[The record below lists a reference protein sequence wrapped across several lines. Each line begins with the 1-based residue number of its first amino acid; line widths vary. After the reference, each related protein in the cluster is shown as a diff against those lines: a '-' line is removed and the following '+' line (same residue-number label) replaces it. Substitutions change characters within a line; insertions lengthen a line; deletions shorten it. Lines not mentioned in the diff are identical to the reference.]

1 MVGVSRKELRGYYFH
16 EVQTYIPRIQSDLAV
31 LQTRAD
37 AMESIEEMH
46 RLFHNIKGAASQ
58 VYLRHFSAVAELA
71 EYLLN
76 RAMRNG
82 NHLSAASISYLV
94 DTTNKIK
101 EYSSAA
107 HPDET
112 DERALLLER
121 YHQFIDLEELRNDA
135 ATVSLSEQMHNLL
148 MMDPGSPGG
157 NIATMH
163 RGRKPSGESGTRKA
177 LVPMVARIGLLV
189 EGMRTQP
196 AEAAGYRRCLE
207 EMEAAVQ
214 QIASIVREGGVTEET
229 VFFEDLGTMVGRAGT
244 TEAFAAQPALVVGR
258 LLSMLCMQTESMLLR
273 DLAAN
278 CGEGDGGGPTV
289 NGDLP
294 GLLLQYIA
302 ALEGVRSRP
311 GLIDESSA
319 QRIAA
324 RIDRC
329 RGLLEGSGG
338 TAGGTGE
345 GLATAEPEADE
356 GCGAEPQ
363 ADDFTAGAFGD
374 DELFASEVTE
384 DEADTLY
391 EIFREESEEHL
402 VAVNRSLNALEE
414 LVVEPVELSA
424 ALREQL
430 GGMRRAVHTL
440 KGAAAMVGFGQIAA
454 CAHGLEDLLDWLH
467 DRADTVGPDDI
478 RMMAGGLD
486 LLEELS
492 RDPEGDGSD
501 AMADLQRR
509 IAARIDAQGAGAVAA
524 GADGGFDLE
533 DMVFAD
539 ESDIVPGFGESGEH
553 AVLDPSRVERISA
566 TVDSG
571 NIRVKVENLDEIIRI
586 EGELVVARS
595 SMEGLLNE
603 LQLSVDELQSAQEKL
618 RRIAQELESG
628 YEVQSLYGFG
638 PETFVDDGTGGYVGG
653 GSDFDPI
660 ELDRYSRLH
669 LIIRSLNELAVDVN
683 SIHAGI
689 AETSGELNGQVVKQ
703 QLVMGAM
710 QDKLMR
716 TRMTPMSA
724 VSRGFFRTVRN
735 TAAELGKEV
744 RLTITGD
751 DVFMD
756 RYIWSKMTDPIMH
769 ILRNCVD
776 HGIESSA
783 VRRQAGKPEVASI
796 RIEAHQLGSFV
807 SLRIADDGGGVDFTR
822 LRKKL
827 IAAGWLGQQEM
838 RSDETL
844 LPFLFQTGFS
854 TRDTISQV
862 SGRGVGLDVVQK
874 NIQEL
879 RGTVQIESKAG
890 QGTAFEIR
898 IPITLS
904 VNRAIL
910 LVAGER
916 QYAVPLQDIVEVQRV
931 PRAEIEKTR
940 LLEWR
945 NESVPVKELATLLRT
960 GEGNQWPSTSR
971 DHCQLV
977 IVRGGK
983 GFVAVM
989 IDSVIAQREIVMK
1002 DLGSH
1007 LEHVKGISGVTILG
1021 DGSLVPVLNLSEIIE
1036 ETLPTVKAPML
1047 EAPMVA
1053 PRPAKREKPLQVLI
1067 VDDSISVRQSIAR
1080 LIRQQSWK
1088 AELAVDGVDA
1098 LEKLETYQPD
1108 AIILDIEMPRMNGYE
1123 FMAILRQTENLRT
1136 IPVIMLTSRD
1146 STKHRS
1152 KADELGVDF
1161 YMTKPFQ
1168 EEFFLQTLAGIRQY
1182 ERPQ

>member
-1 MVGVSRKELRGYYFH
+1 MVGASRKELRGYYFQ
-16 EVQTYIPRIQSDLAV
+16 EVQTYIPRIQNDLEV
-31 LQTRAD
+31 LQTG

-58 VYLRHFSAVAELA
+58 VDLQYFSAVAELA

-76 RAMRNG
+76 RVMRNG
-82 NHLSAASISYLV
+82 KQLSAASVSYLM
-94 DTTNKIK
+94 DTTNKFK
-101 EYSSAA
+101 EYCSSD

-121 YHQFIDLEELRNDA
+121 YRQFEDLEELTNDA
-135 ATVSLSEQMHNLL
+135 AAVSLNEQMRHLL
-148 MMDPGSPGG
+148 MMDPGSTKG
-157 NIATMH
+157 NIATMYTD
-163 RGRKPSGESGTRKA
+163 RNPSGESGTRQA
-177 LVPMVARIGLLV
+177 LAPIVGRIGLLV
-189 EGMRTQP
+189 EEMRRQP
-196 AEAAGYRRCLE
+196 AAVAGYRQCLE
-207 EMEAAVQ
+207 EMEAAVR
-214 QIASIVREGGVTEET
+214 QIASLVRDGGLHEET
-229 VFFEDLGTMVGRAGT
+229 AFFEELGGLLGRAGT
-244 TEAFAAQPALVVGR
+244 TEAFAVQPSLVVGR

-273 DLAAN
+273 DLAAS
-278 CGEGDGGGPTV
+278 CGEGADGGERW
-289 NGDLP
+289 D
-294 GLLLQYIA
+294 LLLQYVA
-302 ALEGVRSRP
+302 ALEGVRARP
-311 GLIDESSA
+311 DLIDESSA
-319 QRIAA
+319 LRFAA

-329 RGLLEGSGG
+329 RGLLAGSGG
-338 TAGGTGE
+338 AVAAGFDE
-345 GLATAEPEADE
+345 DLAVANLLVGSEAAD
-356 GCGAEPQ
+356 GYGAQPQ

-374 DELFASEVTE
+374 DELFAEE
-384 DEADTLY
+384 AAADETDTLY

-402 VAVNRSLNALEE
+402 EAVNRSLNALEE
-414 LVVEPVELSA
+414 LVVEPVEVSA
-424 ALREQL
+424 ALRGQI

-467 DRADTVGPDDI
+467 DRAESLGPDDI
-478 RMMAGGLD
+478 QVMAGGID

-492 RDPEGDGSD
+492 RDPEGDGSA

-509 IAARIDAQGAGAVAA
+509 VAARIDGAAAVSLDAE
-524 GADGGFDLE
+524 ADGGFDLE
-533 DMVFAD
+533 EMVFAD
-539 ESDIVPGFGESGEH
+539 ESDIVAGFGEAEEP
-553 AVLDPSRVERISA
+553 AAIDPSRSERSA
-566 TVDSG
+566 ATADAG
-571 NIRVKVENLDEIIRI
+571 NIRVNVENLDEIIRI

-595 SMEGLLNE
+595 AMEGLLNE
-603 LQLSVDELQSAQEKL
+603 LQLSVDELHSAQEKL

-638 PETFVDDGTGGYVGG
+638 PETFADDGSGGYVGG

-710 QDKLMR
+710 QDRLMR

-756 RYIWSKMTDPIMH
+756 RFIWSKITDPIMH

-776 HGIESSA
+776 HGIEPVA
-783 VRRQAGKPEVASI
+783 IRRQSGKPDVASV

-807 SLRIADDGGGVDFTR
+807 SLRISDDGGGVDFIR
-822 LRKKL
+822 LRHKL
-827 IAAGWLGQQEM
+827 IAAGWLGEQET
-838 RSDETL
+838 RSDEAL

-910 LVAGER
+910 LVAGAQ

-940 LLEWR
+940 LVEWR

-960 GEGNQWPSTSR
+960 ADENLWPSASR
-971 DHCQLV
+971 DHCQLL
-977 IVRGGK
+977 IVRAGK
-983 GFVAVM
+983 GFVAIM
-989 IDSVIAQREIVMK
+989 IDTVLAQREIVMK
-1002 DLGSH
+1002 DLGNH

-1036 ETLPTVKAPML
+1036 EALPTV
-1047 EAPMVA
+1047 EAPMFEA
-1053 PRPAKREKPLQVLI
+1053 PMAAQRMVKREKPLQVLV

-1098 LEKLETYQPD
+1098 LEKLESYQPD

-1123 FMAILRQTENLRT
+1123 FMAILRNTENIRT

-1168 EEFFLQTLAGIRQY
+1168 EESFLQTLAGIRQY

>member
-1 MVGVSRKELRGYYFH
+1 MVGASRKELRGYYFQ
-16 EVQTYIPRIQSDLAV
+16 EVQTYIPRIQNDLEV
-31 LQTRAD
+31 LQTETG

-46 RLFHNIKGAASQ
+46 RLFHSIKGAASQ
-58 VYLRHFSAVAELA
+58 VYLQYFSAVAELA

-76 RAMRNG
+76 RVMRNG
-82 NHLSAASISYLV
+82 KQLTTASFSYLI

-101 EYSSAA
+101 DYCSSD
-107 HPDET
+107 HPNES

-121 YHQFIDLEELRNDA
+121 YRQFEDLEELKNDA
-135 ATVSLSEQMHNLL
+135 AAVSLNEQMRHLL
-148 MMDPGSPGG
+148 MMDPGSPKG
-157 NIATMH
+157 NIATMYT
-163 RGRKPSGESGTRKA
+163 GRNPSGESGTRQA
-177 LVPMVARIGLLV
+177 LVPIVGRIGSLV
-189 EGMRTQP
+189 EDMRRQP
-196 AEAAGYRRCLE
+196 AGVAGYRQCLE

-214 QIASIVREGGVTEET
+214 QIASLARDGELHEET
-229 VFFEDLGTMVGRAGT
+229 AFFEDLGALLGQAGT
-244 TEAFAAQPALVVGR
+244 TEAFAAQPSLVVGR

-273 DLAAN
+273 DLAAS
-278 CGEGDGGGPTV
+278 CGEGAGGGE
-289 NGDLP
+289 LS
-294 GLLLQYIA
+294 GLLLQYVA
-302 ALEGVRSRP
+302 ALEGVRARP
-311 GLIDESSA
+311 GLVDESSA
-319 QRIAA
+319 LRIAA

-329 RGLLEGSGG
+329 RGLLAGSGG
-338 TAGGTGE
+338 AVATGFE
-345 GLATAEPEADE
+345 EDVAAMEAEAAD
-356 GCGAEPQ
+356 GYGAQPQ

-374 DELFASEVTE
+374 DELFAGEATA
-384 DEADTLY
+384 DETDTLY

-402 VAVNRSLNALEE
+402 EAVNRSLNALEE
-414 LVVEPVELSA
+414 LVVEPMELSA
-424 ALREQL
+424 ALREQV

-467 DRADTVGPDDI
+467 DRAESLGPDDI
-478 RMMAGGLD
+478 QMMAGGID

-492 RDPEGDGSD
+492 RDPEGDGSA

-509 IAARIDAQGAGAVAA
+509 IAVRIEGAAAVSLDVE
-524 GADGGFDLE
+524 ADGGFDLE
-533 DMVFAD
+533 EMVFAD
-539 ESDIVPGFGESGEH
+539 ESDIVPGFGEAEEP
-553 AVLDPSRVERISA
+553 AAIDPSRSERSA
-566 TVDSG
+566 ATADGG
-571 NIRVKVENLDEIIRI
+571 NIRVNVENLDEINRI
-586 EGELVVARS
+586 EGELVVVRS
-595 SMEGLLNE
+595 AMEGLLNE

-638 PETFVDDGTGGYVGG
+638 PETFADDGSGGYVGG

-716 TRMTPMSA
+716 IRMTPMSA

-735 TAAELGKEV
+735 TAAELGKDV

-756 RYIWSKMTDPIMH
+756 RFIWSKITDPIMH

-776 HGIESSA
+776 HGIEPVA
-783 VRRQAGKPEVASI
+783 VRRQAGKPDVASV

-807 SLRIADDGGGVDFTR
+807 SLRISDDGGGVDFIR
-822 LRKKL
+822 LRHKL
-827 IAAGWLGQQEM
+827 IAAGWLGEQET
-838 RSDETL
+838 RSDEAL

-879 RGTVQIESKAG
+879 RGTVQIESKAE

-910 LVAGER
+910 LVAGAR

-931 PRAEIEKTR
+931 PRADIEKTR
-940 LLEWR
+940 LVEWR
-945 NESVPVKELATLLRT
+945 NESVPVKDLAALLRT
-960 GEGNQWPSTSR
+960 ADANQWPSASR
-971 DHCQLV
+971 DHCQLL
-977 IVRGGK
+977 IVRAGK
-983 GFVAVM
+983 GFVAIM
-989 IDSVIAQREIVMK
+989 IDTVLAQREIVMK
-1002 DLGSH
+1002 DLGYH

-1021 DGSLVPVLNLSEIIE
+1021 DGGLVPVLNLSEIIE
-1036 ETLPTVKAPML
+1036 EALPTVEVPMF

-1053 PRPAKREKPLQVLI
+1053 QRMVKREKPLQVLV

-1088 AELAVDGVDA
+1088 VELAVDGVDA
-1098 LEKLETYQPD
+1098 LEKLESYQPD

-1123 FMAILRQTENLRT
+1123 FMAILRNTENIRT

-1168 EEFFLQTLAGIRQY
+1168 EESFLQTLAGIRQY